1 MKREIKKAPQL
12 FVLGILC
19 LGMTFLSCEKEA
31 APEEPL
37 TEEETVET
45 IVDPFYAVL
54 NEQSTLE
61 DYWELFVADAI
72 QSGKPD
78 PGTGKNINIFFG
90 SEPDFASGV
99 TADHAGRAYD
109 ICNDETISFEI
120 IKSFWEDYTVVQ
132 RLYTFYHEA
141 GHARYK
147 YRHPCESFECTSAP
161 DDYPVMWLSVLP
173 GNTPLDEF
181 IRDKNNF
188 FKRNWDGIRYFS
200 CSQN

>member
-72 QSGKPD
+72 RSGKQPRPD
-78 PGTGKNINIFFG
+78 LPATIQ
-90 SEPDFASGV
+90 E
-99 TADHAGRAYD
+99 RAWSSPIWY
-109 ICNDETISFEI
+109 S
-120 IKSFWEDYTVVQ
+120 
-132 RLYTFYHEA
+132 
-141 GHARYK
+141 
-147 YRHPCESFECTSAP
+147 TST
-161 DDYPVMWLSVLP
+161 DD
-173 GNTPLDEF
+173 
-181 IRDKNNF
+181 NNF
-188 FKRNWDGIRYFS
+188 VH
-200 CSQN
+200 